1 MSSVQSAYAQIGP
14 REKYLAV
21 TSATNA
27 VLLVDNGTGV
37 ITSSMGEDAFDT
49 ATSGPTAVTPPQPA
63 LAAGQLYRDLGKTVV
78 VHDDTT
84 LLAIAKYQKVQIVN
98 GPDSEGVGNFEYAG
112 AYLLVWRAGAVA
124 ASGVAGTGV
133 ARVG

>member
-14 REKYLAV
+14 REKYLVV
-21 TSATNA
+21 TLGSSA
-27 VLLVDNGTGV
+27 VLVTVDDGDV
-37 ITSSMGEDAFDT
+37 VTSSMGFEAFDDATT
-49 ATSGPTAVTPPQPA
+49 AAAGTAAVAT
-63 LAAGQLYRDLGKTVV
+63 GQLYRDLGKTVV

-84 LLAIAKYQKVQIVN
+84 LLAVAKYQKVQLVN
-98 GPDSEGVGNFEYAG
+98 GPDSEGVGNFELAD

-124 ASGVAGTGV
+124 ANGAAGTGV